1 LACYS
6 KNVNILIT
14 LSNSISAITS
24 KGLNAIEREYQ
35 SMKTLFVADDNEL
48 DLRIIRLNLARNPV
62 FGHVL
67 YFNDGKPL
75 WDYIKSNIN
84 DAVNLPDVIF
94 LDLNMPEMNGWSI
107 LESLKTNYARLPK
120 PISVY
125 IVSTSIDVNERR
137 EAMNYHF
144 VKEFISKP
152 LYRDKIISI
161 AKEGEYSQ
169 RVY

>member
-1 LACYS
+1 
-6 KNVNILIT
+6 
-14 LSNSISAITS
+14 
-24 KGLNAIEREYQ
+24 
-35 SMKTLFVADDNEL
+35 MKTLFVADDNEL
-48 DLRIIRLNLARNPV
+48 DLRIIRLNLARNAV

-75 WDYIKSNIN
+75 WDYIKSNID

-94 LDLNMPEMNGWSI
+94 LDLNMPEIDGWSV
-107 LESLKTNYARLPK
+107 LESLEKNYARLPK

-125 IVSTSIDVNERR
+125 IISTSIDINERR
-137 EAMNYHF
+137 KAMNYHF

-161 AKEGEYSQ
+161 AKEEEYFP
-169 RVY
+169 RIY

>member
-1 LACYS
+1 
-6 KNVNILIT
+6 
-14 LSNSISAITS
+14 
-24 KGLNAIEREYQ
+24 
-35 SMKTLFVADDNEL
+35 MKTLFVADDNEL
-48 DLRIIRLNLARNPV
+48 DLRIIRLNLARNAV

-75 WDYIKSNIN
+75 WDYIKSNID

-94 LDLNMPEMNGWSI
+94 LDLKMPEMDGWGV
-107 LESLKTNYARLPK
+107 LESLEKNYARLAK

-125 IVSTSIDVNERR
+125 IISTSIDITERR
-137 EAMNYHF
+137 EALSYHF

-161 AKEGEYSQ
+161 TKEGEYSQ
-169 RVY
+169 RIY

>member
-1 LACYS
+1 
-6 KNVNILIT
+6 
-14 LSNSISAITS
+14 
-24 KGLNAIEREYQ
+24 
-35 SMKTLFVADDNEL
+35 MKTLFVADDNEL
-48 DLRIIRLNLARNPV
+48 DLRIIRLNLAKHPV

-94 LDLNMPEMNGWSI
+94 LDINMPEVDGWSV
-107 LESLKTNYARLPK
+107 LECLENVYDRLVK
-120 PISVY
+120 PVSVY
-125 IVSTSIDVNERR
+125 IISTSVNAADRSR
-137 EAMNYHF
+137 AMNYNF

-161 AKEGEYSQ
+161 AREGELTQ
-169 RVY
+169 

>member
-1 LACYS
+1 
-6 KNVNILIT
+6 
-14 LSNSISAITS
+14 
-24 KGLNAIEREYQ
+24 
-35 SMKTLFVADDNEL
+35 MKTLFVADDNEL
-48 DLRIIRLNLARNPV
+48 DLRIIRLNLARNAV

-75 WDYIKSNIN
+75 WDYIKSNID

-94 LDLNMPEMNGWSI
+94 LDLNMPEMDGWSV
-107 LESLKTNYARLPK
+107 LESLEKNYARLPK

-125 IVSTSIDVNERR
+125 IISTSIDITERR
-137 EAMNYHF
+137 KAMNYHF

-161 AKEGEYSQ
+161 AKEEEYFP
-169 RVY
+169 RIY

>member
-1 LACYS
+1 
-6 KNVNILIT
+6 
-14 LSNSISAITS
+14 
-24 KGLNAIEREYQ
+24 
-35 SMKTLFVADDNEL
+35 MKTLFVADDNEL

-75 WDYIKSNIN
+75 WDYIKSNID

-94 LDLNMPEMNGWSI
+94 LDLKMPEMDGWGVLKS
-107 LESLKTNYARLPK
+107 LEKNYTRLPK

-125 IVSTSIDVNERR
+125 IISTSIDITERCR
-137 EAMNYHF
+137 AMNYHF

-161 AKEGEYSQ
+161 AKEEVHSPTKAAPA
-169 RVY
+169 R